1 MRESCET
8 NNERQETNLVM
19 NQVSEVLEYL
29 VDVHDV
35 CLELSDGELSLLQ
48 LLDVLFLLEHGQGLA
63 PPLTPLDVYQ
73 VTLPRRRQLT
83 KNKNIKV
90 PNIPMIAVF
99 SPPDFCISLSHLS
112 PSGLQTSAPAGSC
125 PGP

>member
-1 MRESCET
+1 MSESCET

-63 PPLTPLDVYQ
+63 PPLAPLDVYQ
-73 VTLPRRRQLT
+73 ITLSRRRQLT
-83 KNKNIKV
+83 KNKILQFQT
-90 PNIPMIAVF
+90 F
-99 SPPDFCISLSHLS
+99 S
-112 PSGLQTSAPAGSC
+112 
-125 PGP
+125 